1 MPIYSLLS
9 ELDRKVILF
18 TYEKQQQRNKQVVTS
33 EMMNEEY
40 RAFIITEG
48 EYILWELEKRK
59 LTKTEI
65 MTHAWLITSVKNI
78 SLVFNFK
85 DKSLVTINSLFD
97 EEECRGQWKLEHGIL
112 KVRFKYNE
120 HGYDINII
128 ANNRRSIHS
137 ALQIV
142 DNESV
147 DLLKVAPISHARAG
161 SALLDFDI

>member
-18 TYEKQQQRNKQVVTS
+18 TYEQHYKSKNDLPVKGL
-33 EMMNEEY
+33 NEEY

-59 LTKTEI
+59 LIEAEI
-65 MTHAWLITSVKNI
+65 VAHAWLVTSAKND

-85 DKSLVTINSLFD
+85 KNKQLTVTSLFD
-97 EEECRGQWKLEHGIL
+97 DDNCNGIWILEHGIL
-112 KVRFKYNE
+112 KVRFEYHN

-128 ANNRRSIHS
+128 ANNNGSIHS

-142 DNESV
+142 DNESA
-147 DLLKVAPISHARAG
+147 DLLKVAPISHAKYG
-161 SALLDFDI
+161 KALLD